1 MEEIMKKRIIESV
14 NKDIKIVLQNNFIYA
29 GKLTGCDE
37 TYLEILDYK
46 SNSFHICKLDNI
58 KDLEVKG

>member
-1 MEEIMKKRIIESV
+1 MKESIS
-14 NKDIKIVLQNNFIYA
+14 KDIKIVLQNNYIYS

-37 TYLEILDYK
+37 KYLEILDYK
-46 SNSFHICKLDNI
+46 TNTYHVLDLENI